1 LKVNKLM
8 DTDFWKQRWQ
18 RRETGFH
25 RPEPHEQLRRN
36 WPALN
41 LPHGSTVL
49 VPLAGKSRDMAWLA
63 EQGHRIIGVEL
74 SEIAIGEFFSDAGLT
89 PQKRHDGQF
98 EVYSAGPFT
107 LYCGDFF
114 DLPAAALLDV
124 SAVYDRAALVALPKA
139 ARERYAAAL
148 TGNLPHRAVI
158 FLIALDY
165 PEHEISGP
173 PFCVSRG
180 EVGRLYGEAFEIEV
194 LEARDGLAASQN
206 LINRGVTRLEEATY
220 LLRRRA

>member
-1 LKVNKLM
+1 
-8 DTDFWKQRWQ
+8 
-18 RRETGFH
+18 
-25 RPEPHEQLRRN
+25 
-36 WPALN
+36 
-41 LPHGSTVL
+41 
-49 VPLAGKSRDMAWLA
+49 MAWLA
-63 EQGHRIIGVEL
+63 EPGHRIIGVEL